1 MLITSAYNHK
11 KICKLEITLGGAR
24 KLWEQPYASKVCSPI
39 IHEGNVYWAWQQMH
53 CLDFATGELKWQG
66 GNFGDA
72 GSCILTSDERLIVWG
87 GRGKLAVVDTAVLS
101 PTKYSELARR
111 DNVLQSSLD
120 DLAIWQRATKL

>member
-1 MLITSAYNHK
+1 MLNDPTSGGK
-11 KICKLEITLGGAR
+11 EIVYTVVTR
-24 KLWEQPYASKVCSPI
+24 SK
-39 IHEGNVYWAWQQMH
+39 
-53 CLDFATGELKWQG
+53 EL

-101 PTKYSELARR
+101 PTQYSELARR
-111 DNVLQSSLD
+111 ENVLQLSLD